1 MLQGLSNLPRCWTRD
16 EQHHKIMLHYPSILS
31 ITPKDTD
38 LHLPGEFDNATKW
51 SSWFVAYKPHCP
63 LGHDKPLRHQLIT
76 KVATEAERRRAFS
89 GVFRATFC
97 STANRSG
104 SAEKLTPSGEVTK
117 TFESVRDNSRHK
129 KFRESVL

>member
-1 MLQGLSNLPRCWTRD
+1 MVTVLLSLNRVTGWLHACAWPCVKPQEGMVSGLVPRAGSLVGKKGT
-16 EQHHKIMLHYPSILS
+16 
-31 ITPKDTD
+31 
-38 LHLPGEFDNATKW
+38 TKW

-104 SAEKLTPSGEVTK
+104 SAEKLTSSGEVT
-117 TFESVRDNSRHK
+117 H
-129 KFRESVL
+129 